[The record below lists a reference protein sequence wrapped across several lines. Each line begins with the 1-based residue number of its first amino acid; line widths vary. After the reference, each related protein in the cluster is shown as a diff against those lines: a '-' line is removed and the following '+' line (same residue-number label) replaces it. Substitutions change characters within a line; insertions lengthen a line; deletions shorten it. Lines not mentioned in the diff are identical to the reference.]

1 VEKLR
6 MEVDNAEE
14 IKNDETDINGNDRG
28 RKPAPVE
35 SRSAAVPAAVAE
47 APRLRFHKEHLRLQ
61 KI

>member
-1 VEKLR
+1 

-35 SRSAAVPAAVAE
+35 SRSAAVPEAVAE
-47 APRLRFHKEHLRLQ
+47 ASRPRNHQ
-61 KI
+61 A